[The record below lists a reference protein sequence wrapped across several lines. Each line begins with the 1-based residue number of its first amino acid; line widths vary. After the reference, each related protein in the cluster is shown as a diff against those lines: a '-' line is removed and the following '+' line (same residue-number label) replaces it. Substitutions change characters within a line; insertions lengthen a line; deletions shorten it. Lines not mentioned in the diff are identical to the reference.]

1 MSIEILPALAAQLEN
16 ANRIIETLVFRTAH
30 NMVFTIEIGESM
42 LPESPSKYGAKVT
55 RIASPPQHLGVCHAD
70 SIELVSGL
78 AQERILQTLEHDT
91 SRTDTTLPVTRFT
104 QSKRSA

>member
-16 ANRIIETLVFRTAH
+16 ANRIVETLVFRTTH

-42 LPESPSKYGAKVT
+42 LTDTPTKYGAKVT

-70 SIELVSGL
+70 SIELVRGL

-91 SRTDTTLPVTRFT
+91 PRTDTTLPVMRFS